1 MARLMALALAL
12 AAVGPPPEGV
22 DRISLD
28 GQDASVIDIVR
39 LLTEVGGFQA
49 VFDPGVSC
57 KLTVKLTEVR
67 WQAALDVSLRSCR
80 LGREEENGILR
91 IAPVERLGE
100 ESAARRRLEEEQR
113 LSAPHTV
120 ARFRLSY
127 ARAQEIAP
135 LLKRFLSGRRDVA
148 CGSPTNSLTIIGWR
162 RRGGRPPRA
171 PEAGR

>member
-1 MARLMALALAL
+1 MALVVAL
-12 AAVGPPPEGV
+12 AALGPPPESEA
-22 DRISLD
+22 RISLD
-28 GQDASVIDIVR
+28 VKDASVLDIVR
-39 LLTEVGGFQA
+39 LLTEAGGFQA
-49 VFDPGVSC
+49 VFDPGISC

-67 WQAALDVSLRSCR
+67 WQAALDVSLRSCH

-135 LLKRFLSGRRDVA
+135 LLKRFLSVRGDVVYD
-148 CGSPTNSLTIIGWR
+148 SRTNTLIIVD
-162 RRGGRPPRA
+162 
-171 PEAGR
+171 

>member
-1 MARLMALALAL
+1 MASLMALVLAL
-12 AAVGPPPEGV
+12 AAPGPPPEGEA
-22 DRISLD
+22 RISLD
-28 GQDASVIDIVR
+28 IKDAPVEDIVR

-49 VFDPGVSC
+49 VFDPGISC

-91 IAPVERLGE
+91 IAPVDRLGE

-135 LLKRFLSGRRDVA
+135 LLKRFLSVRGDVVYDA
-148 CGSPTNSLTIIGWR
+148 RTNTLIIVD
-162 RRGGRPPRA
+162 
-171 PEAGR
+171 

>member
-1 MARLMALALAL
+1 MASLMALVLAL
-12 AAVGPPPEGV
+12 AAVGPPPEGEA
-22 DRISLD
+22 RISLD
-28 GQDASVIDIVR
+28 VKDASVEDIVR

-49 VFDPGVSC
+49 VFDPGISC

-91 IAPVERLGE
+91 IASVDRLGE

-113 LSAPHTV
+113 LSAPHSV

-135 LLKRFLSGRRDVA
+135 LLKRFLSVRGDVVYDGR
-148 CGSPTNSLTIIGWR
+148 TNTLIVID
-162 RRGGRPPRA
+162 
-171 PEAGR
+171 

>member
-1 MARLMALALAL
+1 MALVLAL
-12 AAVGPPPEGV
+12 AAPGPPPEGEA
-22 DRISLD
+22 RISLD
-28 GQDASVIDIVR
+28 IKDAPVEDIVR

-49 VFDPGVSC
+49 VFDPGISC

-91 IAPVERLGE
+91 IAPVDRLGE

-127 ARAQEIAP
+127 ARAQEVAP
-135 LLKRFLSGRRDVA
+135 LLKRFLSHRGDVVYDGR
-148 CGSPTNSLTIIGWR
+148 TNTLIVID
-162 RRGGRPPRA
+162 
-171 PEAGR
+171 

>member
-1 MARLMALALAL
+1 MTSLGVLVLALAL
-12 AAVGPPPEGV
+12 SPPAEGEA
-22 DRISLD
+22 RISLD
-28 GQDASVIDIVR
+28 VKDASVLDIVR

-49 VFDPGVSC
+49 VFDPGISC
-57 KLTVKLTEVR
+57 KLTAKLTEVR
-67 WQAALDVSLRSCR
+67 WQAALDWSLRSCR

-135 LLKRFLSGRRDVA
+135 LLKRFLSVRGDVVYD
-148 CGSPTNSLTIIGWR
+148 SRTNTLIIVD
-162 RRGGRPPRA
+162 
-171 PEAGR
+171 

>member
-1 MARLMALALAL
+1 MALVLAL
-12 AAVGPPPEGV
+12 AAPGPQPAGEAL
-22 DRISLD
+22 ISLD
-28 GQDASVIDIVR
+28 VKDASVLDIVH

-49 VFDPGVSC
+49 VFDPGISC

-135 LLKRFLSGRRDVA
+135 LLKRFLSVRGDVVYDA
-148 CGSPTNSLTIIGWR
+148 RTNTLIIVD
-162 RRGGRPPRA
+162 
-171 PEAGR
+171 

>member
-1 MARLMALALAL
+1 MALVLAL
-12 AAVGPPPEGV
+12 AAVGPPPEGEA
-22 DRISLD
+22 RISLD
-28 GQDASVIDIVR
+28 VKDASVEDIVR

-49 VFDPGVSC
+49 VFDPGISC

-80 LGREEENGILR
+80 LAREEENGILR
-91 IAPVERLGE
+91 IAPMDRLGE

-113 LSAPHTV
+113 LSAPHSV

-135 LLKRFLSGRRDVA
+135 LLKRFLSVRGDVVYD
-148 CGSPTNSLTIIGWR
+148 SRTNTLIIVD
-162 RRGGRPPRA
+162 
-171 PEAGR
+171 

>member
-1 MARLMALALAL
+1 MSRLMALVLAL
-12 AAVGPPPEGV
+12 AALSPPPEGEA
-22 DRISLD
+22 RISLD
-28 GQDASVIDIVR
+28 VKDASVLDIVR

-67 WQAALDVSLRSCR
+67 WQAALDVSLRSCH
-80 LGREEENGILR
+80 LGREEENGIVR
-91 IAPVERLGE
+91 IAPVDRLGE
-100 ESAARRRLEEEQR
+100 ESAARRRLVEEQR

-135 LLKRFLSGRRDVA
+135 LLKRFLSIRGDVVYDA
-148 CGSPTNSLTIIGWR
+148 RTNTLIIVD
-162 RRGGRPPRA
+162 
-171 PEAGR
+171 

>member
-1 MARLMALALAL
+1 MALVLAL
-12 AAVGPPPEGV
+12 AAPGPPPEGEA
-22 DRISLD
+22 RISLD
-28 GQDASVIDIVR
+28 IKDAPVEDIVR

-49 VFDPGVSC
+49 VFDPGISC

-91 IAPVERLGE
+91 IAPVDRLGE

-113 LSAPHTV
+113 LSAPHSV

-127 ARAQEIAP
+127 ARAQEVAP
-135 LLKRFLSGRRDVA
+135 LLKRFLSHRGDVVYDGR
-148 CGSPTNSLTIIGWR
+148 TNTLIVIMD
-162 RRGGRPPRA
+162 
-171 PEAGR
+171 